1 MGRAKDM
8 KEESYGH
15 SHPDEKTGSCTL
27 TSGFNFTGR
36 MREKKFWKR
45 IQHISSSRNR
55 TRCFVCFISFPMHP
69 SYYSIIHSLSS
80 SLSVSPALS
89 PSLTSSSS
97 RLCPSF
103 SPSPTSHSFSPVLPS
118 LPYSLS
124 LLCPSLSLSPSPRSW
139 SPLPPLHPPYIGL
152 SKWHILKSLVR
163 MCLRGIKDLL
173 QNHRVLRVQ
182 LDPLGRTFSSRTQ
195 VLSPTPLTLDPS
207 FLLPFNGPPVF
218 AVTHG
223 VPMSTLIFLL
233 CIERKMP

>member
-1 MGRAKDM
+1 MQYPKSITFM
-8 KEESYGH
+8 
-15 SHPDEKTGSCTL
+15 L
-27 TSGFNFTGR
+27 VNFCC
-36 MREKKFWKR
+36 
-45 IQHISSSRNR
+45 IQQ
-55 TRCFVCFISFPMHP
+55 PE
-69 SYYSIIHSLSS
+69 
-80 SLSVSPALS
+80 LSVQSTGQPTPLRILMSKPKICCCLRFLVVFCRHLFVSPKES
-89 PSLTSSSS
+89 VFQN
-97 RLCPSF
+97 SF
-103 SPSPTSHSFSPVLPS
+103 QF
-118 LPYSLS
+118 
-124 LLCPSLSLSPSPRSW
+124 
-139 SPLPPLHPPYIGL
+139 PPLHPPYIGL